1 MPLWECVTVIVL
13 DISQL
18 DILWKTIQGIN
29 TESLIRNKLILKAL
43 ARRTLNLSPARA
55 VGEAAERN
63 LKYSRGGKRT
73 GDVFARHHLPSSAG
87 TKATRG
93 RPSASCL
100 HYSCVK
106 HLPLFLAQRGR
117 AKMKQKRGYTVPKQ
131 RESPDL
137 HIPFMGWPRPML
149 CPEGSE
155 ETCPISGVLQ
165 WAHPAAVGHLSATAG
180 NVSTRRTSRA
190 WLSSRTKSVI
200 QEEERTRQAQIWG
213 R

>member
-1 MPLWECVTVIVL
+1 MIVIVL

-18 DILWKTIQGIN
+18 YILWKTTRGVN

-43 ARRTLNLSPARA
+43 ARRTLNLSPERA
-55 VGEAAERN
+55 VGEAVERR
-63 LKYSRGGKRT
+63 LKYSRGGNRT
-73 GDVFARHHLPSSAG
+73 GDVFACHHLPSSAG

-131 RESPDL
+131 RERFCAL
-137 HIPFMGWPRPML
+137 TFIYR
-149 CPEGSE
+149 
-155 ETCPISGVLQ
+155 
-165 WAHPAAVGHLSATAG
+165 
-180 NVSTRRTSRA
+180 SRDGQGQCCA
-190 WLSSRTKSVI
+190 LRGQKRLVPS
-200 QEEERTRQAQIWG
+200 QACY